1 MERQKTARINMNE
14 LMSRVENDR
23 ELARELLSIFIEEL
37 PGKLQMLA
45 QAVTR
50 GDLSEARILSHA
62 LKGALLNISVT
73 QAAVKAANLEQTAR
87 DGDAAQVKRAFA
99 RFEQEIDGLLPELQA
114 HLEAHQ

>member
-23 ELARELLSIFIEEL
+23 ALAQELLSIFIEEF

-73 QAAVKAANLEQTAR
+73 QAAGKAANVEQTAR
-87 DGDAAQVKRAFA
+87 DGNVAQVMRAFA
-99 RFEQEIDGLLPELQA
+99 AFEQEVDGLLPELQA
-114 HLEAHQ
+114 HLEGDQ